1 MKKRES
7 AASRLAAK
15 LLVESGQIEL
25 TVDETKALLAAL
37 LDAFGRWVTS
47 MSMAGR
53 DVPYT
58 DEAFGQWLTAH
69 SSGPA
74 DDVTPPTR
82 EQLEQWLSPS
92 RTH

>member
-1 MKKRES
+1 MSAES
-7 AASRLAAK
+7 LAAK
-15 LLVESGQIEL
+15 LLVESGPIEL
-25 TVDETKALLAAL
+25 TVDETKELLAAL
-37 LDAFGRWVTS
+37 LDAFGQWVTS
-47 MSMAGR
+47 MSVAGR

-58 DEAFGQWLTAH
+58 DEAFGQWLAAH

-82 EQLEQWLSPS
+82 EALEQWLSPGRH